1 METTLQNFQAH
12 PSEYLSRALAGEE
25 IMLTQ
30 HGKSVLRLVPVAPE
44 KSPEALEQ
52 EALKRLRALPWVRPA
67 DGGQVHGAAQRI
79 PWPADEKPLS
89 ELLLEDRE

>member
-25 IMLTQ
+25 VMLTEQ
-30 HGKSVLRLVPVAPE
+30 GKSVLRLVPVAPE

-52 EALKRLRALPWVRPA
+52 EALKRLRALPWIRPGNGETHSFG
-67 DGGQVHGAAQRI
+67 DPLLRI
-79 PWPADEKPLS
+79 GPEEQSASDIVS
-89 ELLLEDRE
+89 EMRG